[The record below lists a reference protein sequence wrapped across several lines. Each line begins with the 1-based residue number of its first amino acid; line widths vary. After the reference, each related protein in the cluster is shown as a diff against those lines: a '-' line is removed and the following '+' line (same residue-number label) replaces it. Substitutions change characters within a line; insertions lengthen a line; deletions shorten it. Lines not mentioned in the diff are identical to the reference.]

1 MAKENTKAEAATS
14 QNEVENISKIR
25 DILFGNNM
33 HEYEKRFEQLEQ
45 KLANSVQENRI
56 EAEKKINALETF
68 LRKELKMLNEK
79 ILEEESARIK
89 SDKKIIAELE
99 ALEES
104 LSKFKQSTADNF
116 SEDREH
122 FLQFSNSI
130 GEQITELNKSL
141 RERMEEI
148 SNQLQTNKVERS
160 SLAMLFTE
168 MAYNIAGEQ
177 NGEE

>member
-33 HEYEKRFEQLEQ
+33 NEYEKRFEQLEQ

-56 EAEKKINALETF
+56 EADKKINALETF

-79 ILEEESARIK
+79 NLEEESARIK

-160 SLAMLFTE
+160 TLAMLFTD